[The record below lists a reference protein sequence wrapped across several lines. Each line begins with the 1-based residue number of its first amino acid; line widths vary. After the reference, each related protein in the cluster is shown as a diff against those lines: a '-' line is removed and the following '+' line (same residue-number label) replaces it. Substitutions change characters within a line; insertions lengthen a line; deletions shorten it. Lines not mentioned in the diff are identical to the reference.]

1 MLQVLAA
8 GGHRGARESPV
19 EWATEYEDATMARF
33 LSLWRNLVHRDRVE
47 RDLDDE
53 VRTVFDLL
61 IDEKIQAGLRP
72 EEARRAA
79 TLELAPI
86 ETIKDRVRDVRAGA
100 LVDTVVQDLR
110 YAARLLRRN
119 PLFALTAA
127 LSIAIGI
134 GANTTIFSAANAL
147 LFRAP
152 VGVTDPDRVVDIGVS
167 RGTVGFNPGSYPN
180 YLDIAERATTLDGVY
195 ASQLFGTRMTL
206 GSNRQP
212 DGVETIFCTHVTLNY
227 FNVLGAVP
235 AAGRLFGAGD
245 GPPVSPK
252 PDAASTKPRD
262 SSPARAERADSRE
275 PSGDSP
281 VVVMSHRFWSRR
293 FNRDP
298 TIVGGT
304 VLLNGQSFSVVG
316 VTSEGFRGT
325 RILAPDV
332 WMPIT
337 TSPSTTSPDGP
348 SLTSRAGGSLVM
360 GGRLKPGVSMGQAA
374 AELNA
379 IGRALEREYP
389 DQNRGKGLR
398 VLPASPV
405 PGASTPVAIFLALL
419 MGVVT
424 LVLMVA
430 CANVAGILLAR
441 AAARRREI
449 AVRLAIGAG
458 RARLV
463 RQLLTET
470 VLLFALA
477 GAAGLLLARWMT
489 SLVVAVL
496 PVLPFPVEISLS
508 LDSRVLAFT
517 TGLSLVAAILSGLAP
532 ALQASKADVVTAL
545 KDDAQGAT
553 GRSRLRHAFVVA
565 QVAFSL
571 VVVVAAGLFV
581 RWLQAGSQDPGFDP
595 HGVELATVDLSPAGY
610 TDITGPV
617 FARDLMERVRALPGV
632 ESATIARVLPGGFE
646 GIRFGLG
653 VPGVAP
659 PNGERFFSLD
669 WNIVEPGYFATLRI
683 PLVAGRDFSAGDDAG
698 APPVAILDEGTARRF
713 WPGQNA
719 IGKFLQQVVD
729 PVGSTGAR
737 TLMVI
742 GVVRDI
748 KSSSLVDGLAEAFVY
763 VPLQQQYGATRALTM
778 TIAARTTR
786 GQRIAGE
793 IRTLVASMNPSLP
806 IVRSQ
811 TLDDSVALGL
821 VPQRVA
827 VSVSSSLGIVGL
839 LLAAIGIY
847 GVTAYA
853 VTRRTREIGI
863 RMALGAHRADV
874 VRLVLGQGMSL
885 AFVGCAIGLILAA
898 AVNQVLA
905 GFLYGI
911 PPMDPA
917 VFGGAAALFIVV
929 GMVACYVPVR
939 RATRINAME
948 ALRYE

>member
-1 MLQVLAA
+1 VLQVLAA
-8 GGHRGARESPV
+8 GGHRDGAGRV
-19 EWATEYEDATMARF
+19 ATENEDATMARF
-33 LSLWRNLVHRDRVE
+33 VSLWRNLVHRDRVE

-53 VRTVFDLL
+53 VRTAFELL
-61 IDEKIQAGLRP
+61 IDEKIQAGMRP

-79 TLELAPI
+79 TLELTPV
-86 ETIKDRVRDVRAGA
+86 ETIKDRVRDVRAGLLA
-100 LVDTVVQDLR
+100 DTVLQDLR

-127 LSIAIGI
+127 LSVAIGI
-134 GANTTIFSAANAL
+134 AANTTIFSVANAL

-152 VGVTDPDRVVDIGVS
+152 LGVADPRRLVDIGIS
-167 RGTVGFNPGSYPN
+167 QGTGGFNPGSYLN
-180 YLDIAERATTLDGVY
+180 YLDIAERTTTLDGVY

-206 GSNRQP
+206 GSGRQP
-212 DGVETIFCTHVTLNY
+212 DGVETIFCTRVTLNY

-262 SSPARAERADSRE
+262 RAPARAERADSRE

-281 VVVMSHRFWSRR
+281 VVVMSHRLWSRR

-298 TIVGGT
+298 TIIGRT
-304 VLLNGQSFSVVG
+304 VLLNGQPFSVVG
-316 VTSEGFRGT
+316 VASEGFRGT

-337 TSPSTTSPDGP
+337 TSPATTSPDGP
-348 SLTSRAGGSLVM
+348 SLTNRAGGSLVM
-360 GGRLKPGVSMGQAA
+360 GGRLKPGVLMGQAA
-374 AELNA
+374 AELGA

-419 MGVVT
+419 MAVVT

-470 VLLFALA
+470 TLLFALA

-489 SLVVAVL
+489 SLVIAVL
-496 PVLPFPVEISLS
+496 PVLPFPVEISLA
-508 LDSRVLAFT
+508 LDSRAIAFT
-517 TGLSLVAAILSGLAP
+517 MGLSLVTAVLSGLAP

-581 RWLQAGSQDPGFDP
+581 RWLQAGSSDPGFDP

-610 TDITGPV
+610 TDITGPL
-617 FARDLMERVRALPGV
+617 FARDVLERVRALPVV

-646 GIRFGLG
+646 GIRFGLA
-653 VPGVAP
+653 VPGVAA

-683 PLVAGRDFSAGDDAG
+683 PLVAGRDFSAADDAG
-698 APPVAILDEGTARRF
+698 APPVAIVDEGMARRF

-719 IGKFLQQVVD
+719 LGKFVLLQVAG
-729 PVGSTGAR
+729 PAASNGTS

-742 GVVRDI
+742 GVVHDI
-748 KSSSLVDGLAEAFVY
+748 KSSSLVDGLAEGFVY
-763 VPLQQQYGATRALTM
+763 VPLQQQYAATRPLTM
-778 TIAARTTR
+778 TVAARTSR

-793 IRTLVASMNPSLP
+793 IRTLVASMDPKLP

-827 VSVSSSLGIVGL
+827 VSVSSSLGLVGL

-863 RMALGAHRADV
+863 RVALGANRADV
-874 VRLVLGQGMSL
+874 VRMVLGQGMWL